1 MCSVVA
7 TASLL
12 LVLMPESL
20 PFLLV
25 VFISSAC
32 RGSGGVSDGGS
43 GSDGTSTATHTHTHR
58 NMTISLGGAFLVL
71 LSSVVYM
78 RVRYD
83 REDIQW
89 FRGVLAATAGDSYMT
104 HDYYPGFGVI
114 W

>member
-20 PFLLV
+20 AFLLV

-32 RGSGGVSDGGS
+32 RGRGRGS

-58 NMTISLGGAFLVL
+58 NMTILLGGAFLVL
-71 LSSVVYM
+71 VSSVVYM

-89 FRGVLAATAGDSYMT
+89 FRGVLAATTGDSYMT
-104 HDYYPGFGVI
+104 HDYYPGFGVL

>member
-1 MCSVVA
+1 MVA

-20 PFLLV
+20 AFLLV

-32 RGSGGVSDGGS
+32 RGRGRGS

-58 NMTISLGGAFLVL
+58 NMTILLGGAFLVL
-71 LSSVVYM
+71 VSSVVYM
-78 RVRYD
+78 RYD
-83 REDIQW
+83 REDSQSQW

-104 HDYYPGFGVI
+104 HDYSPGFGVL